1 MMPAVQAVWRHLLV
15 GARDGRRRWPSL
27 SALAAELGAPISTG
41 SRPRR
46 FRGRGRPSES
56 FFALADYVNRHRV
69 VGSFGFRR
77 GGPDEGNVATSGVEY
92 SVPTPLGSGY
102 TATVEYS
109 VTPFGH
115 GDNLLL
121 VDTEASWVTKRLPVE
136 TVPESYVGQL
146 TAFRSLSYAQLSTGP
161 FARPVRTQ
169 LSGADARRLVGA
181 LNSLPPAPDF
191 FCMEGVELYS
201 ISLHPLGHDRPAYLL
216 QAQSCGYDLFVSVN
230 GTPLP
235 PLWGGSCR
243 FVKLLLALVPS
254 RAAGTREWAANCT
267 EAPMTVT
274 TNPM

>member
-1 MMPAVQAVWRHLLV
+1 MMPAVEAVWRHLLV

-161 FARPVRTQ
+161 FARPVRTRGG
-169 LSGADARRLVGA
+169 LRLAD
-181 LNSLPPAPDF
+181 
-191 FCMEGVELYS
+191 
-201 ISLHPLGHDRPAYLL
+201 
-216 QAQSCGYDLFVSVN
+216 
-230 GTPLP
+230 
-235 PLWGGSCR
+235 
-243 FVKLLLALVPS
+243 VPS
-254 RAAGTREWAANCT
+254 Q
-267 EAPMTVT
+267 
-274 TNPM
+274 NPV